1 MIFKRISF
9 KTVPA
14 PGSVVLLAMGDPIN
28 KSAVLEHLAGAEASV
43 MGSPP
48 CGTFLCALI
57 DPATTNPEAIKQAE
71 AWLLG
76 PAPSQAN
83 VAQRIF
89 LDKRESTWLLFV
101 PGGAVLCAHAE
112 EANELLAASAEALF
126 FERELALIEAEVS
139 ANWVRTEG
147 DLPLVNVVG
156 KTDIKRM
163 DDLSRTAREIWQR
176 RIKLAKIESAL
187 AKPGN
192 ALTRR
197 GRLLGKRLRIA
208 LDIEGRVERLDGHL
222 EVCEYIYEMVSQRM
236 GEYINFR
243 HGFLIEILI
252 VVLLSLELMVMLWE
266 VWRSY
271 Q

>member
-9 KTVPA
+9 KAVPA
-14 PGSVVLLAMGDPIN
+14 PGTTVLLALGDPVN
-28 KSAVLEHLAGAEASV
+28 KSAVLEHLAGADASV
-43 MGSPP
+43 LSSPP
-48 CGTFLCALI
+48 CAAFLCVLL
-57 DPATTNPEAIKQAE
+57 DPASVKPGEIKQAE

-76 PAPSQAN
+76 STPSA
-83 VAQRIF
+83 ASGAKKIF
-89 LDKRESTWLLFV
+89 LDQRESAWFLFV
-101 PGGAVLCAHAE
+101 SGGAVLCAKPE
-112 EANELLAASAEALF
+112 EANELLAAAAEGLF

-139 ANWVRTEG
+139 ANWARTEA

-156 KTDIKRM
+156 KADIKRM

-187 AKPGN
+187 ANPGS

-208 LDIEGRVERLDGHL
+208 LDIEGRVERLDGQL
-222 EVCEYIYEMVSQRM
+222 EVYEYIYEMVSQRM
-236 GEYINFR
+236 GEYINFQ
-243 HGFLIEILI
+243 HGFVIEVLI
-252 VVLLSLELMVMLWE
+252 VVLLALELMVMLWE

-271 Q
+271 R